1 MRISDWSSDVCS
13 SDLGWMAK
21 NRLEQVVTGHGSE
34 PLIDLP
40 AFTLADPVYSRLHIV
55 EYTTLRHAA
64 QHPECMRQRIE
75 QHFVGLKQVGSRD
88 GSVANMGH
96 GRAASPSWGI
106 RQHWR
111 NAY

>member
-1 MRISDWSSDVCS
+1 
-13 SDLGWMAK
+13 MAK
-21 NRLEQVVTGHGSE
+21 IRLEQVVTGHGSE
-34 PLIDLP
+34 PRIDLP

-96 GRAASPSWGI
+96 GRAASPSWGKI
-106 RQHWR
+106 GRAAGRARVCQ
-111 NAY
+111 YG